1 MARFMGTVQG
11 NHTKTASRL
20 GHQTL
25 TVKAASYSGAV
36 EVILYIK
43 NDVDYARIQFC
54 QHKGAGSTYV
64 LYDGPASGAPAGAE
78 RRTKII

>member
-1 MARFMGTVQG
+1 MARFMGTVRG
-11 NHTKTASRL
+11 DRPKEASRL
-20 GHQTL
+20 GHRSL

-54 QHKGAGSTYV
+54 QHKGAGSDYI